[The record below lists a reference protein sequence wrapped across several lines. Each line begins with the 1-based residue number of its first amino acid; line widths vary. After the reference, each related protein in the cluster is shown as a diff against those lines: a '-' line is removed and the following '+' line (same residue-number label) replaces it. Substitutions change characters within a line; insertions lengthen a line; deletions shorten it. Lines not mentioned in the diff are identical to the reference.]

1 MPPKTRS
8 VASTSEETDIRIGEI
23 IEKKLESFKKEL
35 TFVIIQELKKEIREE
50 TQELMKDQENK
61 IVKLESTI
69 SMLQNHVLKHQ
80 SAENVK
86 RSEELEQYGRR
97 LCLRFDGIPTVK
109 NEKAPDVLVNIK
121 KNWEENE
128 LIQKKW
134 EDEGLTMPGT
144 VIDRAHRIGRLYID
158 REKNVECQ
166 SVIMRLTTFR
176 HRTQLYKVRK
186 LMENISVKL
195 DLTKHRYQI
204 LKEARRII
212 EGIDEVEY
220 VYADINCRLKV
231 KMGDDTI
238 PFNTVVDLKA
248 LIIKHNLS
256 ISNE

>member
-1 MPPKTRS
+1 
-8 VASTSEETDIRIGEI
+8 
-23 IEKKLESFKKEL
+23 
-35 TFVIIQELKKEIREE
+35 
-50 TQELMKDQENK
+50 MKNQENK

-69 SMLQNHVLKHQ
+69 SMLQNHVNVLKQQ

-109 NEKAPDVLVNIK
+109 NEKASVLVNIK
-121 KNWEENE
+121 NKWEENE

-134 EDEGLTMPGT
+134 EDEDLTMPDT
-144 VIDRAHRIGRLYID
+144 VIDRAHRIGRPYVD

-166 SVIMRLTTFR
+166 SVIMRLTFR
-176 HRTQLYKVRK
+176 HRTQLYNARK

-220 VYADINCRLKV
+220 VYADINFRLKV
-231 KMGDDTI
+231 KMGDDII
-238 PFNTVVDLKA
+238 PYERSLNFFECQEK
-248 LIIKHNLS
+248 LIF
-256 ISNE
+256 

>member
-1 MPPKTRS
+1 M
-8 VASTSEETDIRIGEI
+8 
-23 IEKKLESFKKEL
+23 ESFKKEL
-35 TFVIIQELKKEIREE
+35 TLVIIQELKKEIREE
-50 TQELMKDQENK
+50 TQELMKNQENK

-69 SMLQNHVLKHQ
+69 SMLQNHVNVLKQQ

-109 NEKAPDVLVNIK
+109 NEKASVLVNIK
-121 KNWEENE
+121 NKWEENE

-134 EDEGLTMPGT
+134 EDEGLTMPDT
-144 VIDRAHRIGRLYID
+144 VIDRAHRIGRPYVD

-166 SVIMRLTTFR
+166 SVIMRLTFR
-176 HRTQLYKVRK
+176 HRTQLYNARK

-212 EGIDEVEY
+212 ERIDEVEY
-220 VYADINCRLKV
+220 VYADINFRLKV
-231 KMGDDTI
+231 KMGDDII
-238 PFNTVVDLKA
+238 PYERSLNFFECQEK
-248 LIIKHNLS
+248 LIF
-256 ISNE
+256 